1 MDSTA
6 NLGSSRVYP
15 GVRCLPPL
23 THIYVYIYGVVNSG
37 HIGVINS
44 GRKKYTSKIRN
55 LSKIPNLASEIG
67 ALCHI
72 FQDIGVLSVFP
83 EAASLGET
91 LVKSLKMSMFSKV
104 AP

>member
-15 GVRCLPPL
+15 GVLWLPPL
-23 THIYVYIYGVVNSG
+23 THTYIYIYGVVTSG

-44 GRKKYTSKIRN
+44 GRKKYTSKIGNSSR
-55 LSKIPNLASEIG
+55 IPNLASKIG

-72 FQDIGVLSVFP
+72 FRDIDVFSAFP
-83 EAASLGET
+83 MVAPKRAASE
-91 LVKSLKMSMFSKV
+91 KALKT
-104 AP
+104 